1 MNNLMRARV
10 RSFSKDEK
18 GATMFE
24 YAILVGVIALV
35 AIGGA
40 TVFGTDLHD
49 LFTKQGT
56 SVSTT
61 NSTAKTQ

>member
-1 MNNLMRARV
+1 MFPLILRRGKALPRNER
-10 RSFSKDEK
+10 

-49 LFTKQGT
+49 LFTKLGT
-56 SVSTT
+56 SISVTNTT
-61 NSTAKTQ
+61 PSSN